1 MQCVY
6 YDDRLPNGFEEQF
19 FFSPQ
24 MPYTIQVKR
33 FQTEDIVPL
42 HYAETIEILLCD
54 DLEGKVVIDNHHFSL
69 TGQQMF
75 VIPPYTAHAN
85 IVRRG
90 KGIMYVIKINF
101 EEMDR
106 YIQVRNLLFLRN
118 CTLSQL
124 DYKCDAYD
132 AVMEVVTQLIRQ
144 DGDLFACIGQVL
156 KLFEILSMYADPNRS
171 PEQAVS
177 RFRGFSLQEMI
188 RWTHENFARKITI
201 EEAAQISGY
210 SKYHFCS
217 RFKALTGM
225 TYMHYLNTVRVS
237 KACIMLRSGESV
249 QNVCRNCGFENVSHF
264 IQLFKRIQHITPHQ
278 YAVQVRTLNESENDL
293 PPDSRL

>member
-19 FFSPQ
+19 FFSPR
-24 MPYTIQVKR
+24 MPYTVQIKR
-33 FQTEDIVPL
+33 FHTEDIVPL
-42 HYAETIEILLCD
+42 HYAETLEVLLCD
-54 DLEGKVVIDNHHFSL
+54 GLEGEVVIDSQRFPL
-69 TGQQMF
+69 EGQQLF
-75 VIPPYTAHAN
+75 VIPPYAVHSN
-85 IVRRG
+85 IVRTG
-90 KGIMYVIKINF
+90 KGTMYVMKINF
-101 EEMDR
+101 DEMDR
-106 YIQVRNLLFLRN
+106 YIQVNNLLSLRN

-132 AVMEVVTQLIRQ
+132 AAMEVVTGLIRQ
-144 DGDLFACIGQVL
+144 DGDLFACLGHL
-156 KLFEILSMYADPNRS
+156 MKLFGILSEFADPNRS
-171 PEQAVS
+171 PEPAAS
-177 RFRGFSLQEMI
+177 RFRGSSLQEMI
-188 RWTHENFARKITI
+188 RWTHENFARKITV

-237 KACIMLRSGESV
+237 KACVMLRSGESV

-264 IQLFKRIQHITPHQ
+264 IQLFKRIQHITPYQ
-278 YAVQVRTLNESENDL
+278 YAGQVRNLTGAERGL
-293 PPDSRL
+293 SRD

>member
-19 FFSPQ
+19 FFSSH
-24 MPYTIQVKR
+24 MPYTIQIKR

-42 HYAETIEILLCD
+42 HYAETIELLLCD
-54 DLEGKVVIDNHHFSL
+54 DLEGEIVIDNHRFL
-69 TGQQMF
+69 LKGQQLF
-75 VIPPYTAHAN
+75 VIPPYTVHSN

-90 KGIMYVIKINF
+90 GGTMYVIKVNF

-106 YIQVRNLLFLRN
+106 YIQVRNLLSLRN

-132 AVMEVVTQLIRQ
+132 AVREVVTQLIRQ
-144 DGDLFACIGQVL
+144 DGDLFACIGQLL
-156 KLFEILSMYADPNRS
+156 KLFGILSLHADTSRS

-177 RFRGFSLQEMI
+177 RFRGSSLQEMI
-188 RWTHENFARKITI
+188 RWTHENYARKITI
-201 EEAAQISGY
+201 EEAAKISGY

-217 RFKALTGM
+217 RFKSLTGM
-225 TYMHYLNTVRVS
+225 TYMHYLNTVRIS
-237 KACIMLRSGESV
+237 KACIMLRSGETV

-278 YAVQVRTLNESENDL
+278 YAGQARGLKEAERESHRD
-293 PPDSRL
+293 

>member
-42 HYAETIEILLCD
+42 HYAETIEVLLCD
-54 DLEGKVVIDNHHFSL
+54 DLEGEVSIDNHRYIL
-69 TGQQMF
+69 NGRQVF
-75 VIPPYTAHAN
+75 VIPPYTVHSN

-90 KGIMYVIKINF
+90 RGIMYVIKINF

-106 YIQVRNLLFLRN
+106 YIQLRNLLSLRN

-132 AVMEVVTQLIRQ
+132 AVMEVVNGLIRQ
-144 DGDLFACIGQVL
+144 DGDLFACIGQLV
-156 KLFEILSMYADPNRS
+156 KLFEILSRYADPGRS

-177 RFRGFSLQEMI
+177 RFRGSSLQEMI

-264 IQLFKRIQHITPHQ
+264 IQLFKRIQHITPYQ
-278 YAVQVRTLNESENDL
+278 YAGQMRNLNVEER
-293 PPDSRL
+293 RLVDE